1 MTQKNEKR
9 EKLLM
14 MLAETPVHAGS
25 GSELGAVDLPIQRE
39 RHTELPT
46 VHGSGVKG
54 VLRAVA
60 TQAHDEDTVT
70 TLFGPEPDAGR
81 GGEDAEL
88 AASAIAVG
96 DARLVLFPV
105 RTVGPAFAWVTA
117 PYCLARLKRD
127 LKRVDPDLAGRLTV
141 PAVEADQAL
150 VTKAFSEKV
159 VVLEDYELEKKADSE
174 MSGLAKVLD
183 ALLPDRDGALAFW
196 KDLLPSALVVVS
208 DDLLRDFCRHA
219 TEVVTRVRLDP
230 EKKTVQKGALWTE
243 EYLPADS
250 LLYSVLQLDY
260 TRVQDIASPWS
271 VINDTLAG
279 VIQVGGKETIG
290 RGLMRAEL
298 RPGSISQAAKKEEQ
312 S

>member
-1 MTQKNEKR
+1 MTQKNGKR

-39 RHTELPT
+39 RHSELPT

-54 VLRAVA
+54 VLRAAA
-60 TQAHDEDTVT
+60 TQAHDENTVAR
-70 TLFGPEPDAGR
+70 LFGPEPSTG
-81 GGEDAEL
+81 GGEEAEL
-88 AASAIAVG
+88 SASAIAVG

-127 LKRVDPDLAGRLTV
+127 LERVDPELAGKLNL
-141 PAVEADQAL
+141 PAVEGDQAL
-150 VTKAFSEKV
+150 VTEAFPEKV
-159 VVLEDYELEKKADSE
+159 VVLEDYELEKKSHSGL
-174 MSGLAKVLD
+174 SGLANVLD

-196 KDLLPSALVVVS
+196 RDLLPQALVVVS

-230 EKKTVQKGALWTE
+230 EKKTVEKGALWTE
-243 EYLPADS
+243 EYLPADA
-250 LLYSVLQLDY
+250 LLYSVVQLDRF
-260 TRVQDIASPWS
+260 RVRDIDSPWS
-271 VINDTLAG
+271 LVDRLEERRLWE
-279 VIQVGGKETIG
+279 GG
-290 RGLMRAEL
+290 LCA
-298 RPGSISQAAKKEEQ
+298 PSFAP
-312 S
+312 